1 MKRGLLLI
9 IVGCLGSVT
18 ALEMALANPLL
29 DKRGNDNHLYALTQH
44 STLKLDQVW
53 ELIENA
59 RALATDNQLAE
70 ATTLLSQA
78 FELAQTLE
86 EQTTRNPLLVKI
98 IAEYGTI
105 GAYSEAIAQLLTIGY
120 DEPLPDNQGYS
131 VRMQGEVLL
140 TQAYMNQQK
149 YEQALD
155 YAQNLE
161 LDAAKYRAL
170 VEIITGYARQGQFE
184 QAMSLSQTLAAD
196 SYQQYR
202 AQSAILAAY
211 VQRHHYEAAL
221 GFVQEIP
228 NSDNQDSIARS
239 LAEAAWHSGRYDIA
253 LESSQ
258 TITNLSLKVQT
269 LRQLA
274 QALVAVGQ
282 QEKAA
287 PIVSKAFELSKESE
301 DFLLFAWIKDFL
313 VTEQSDQVQAI
324 LNNMTGEND
333 NQLPYNHFSVANAY
347 LSQGQYIEAFKY
359 AQRIPDRV
367 LLPLAEYKDPK
378 VELFESIIQQALEAG
393 QYDFAQEVALTL
405 TNKDDQVAS
414 LQTIARYVAK
424 MGQKTQAVSLLN
436 QARSIAQTIESIS
449 VVPERNLFWTEP
461 NASLLIPIADDY
473 IALEQKQAA
482 RETLELATQSV
493 QNFETQYAFDIP
505 VWTKSQALR
514 QIAARY
520 QELGSPEQAAEVLA
534 IALAEI
540 PNLTR
545 NPDIIQESLAIA
557 TAYAELGNPQPG
569 LEIIEKTLPFVE
581 TVEQKSEQVS
591 LLTTIAN
598 TLIQLGRTN
607 QGIERLN
614 RARSALSILENDTE
628 KIPLMIS
635 LIGVYLD
642 SGEEVEPLTRQTLEM
657 IQGLSAEYERSN
669 HLTNLATVLAQDN
682 SQNLVFKRIEKIP
695 NPLEKTRMI
704 LTLAQTSAAQGNLSI
719 ASEQLSQGLTVANTI
734 RDEQQRDELLANTAA
749 ALANLNELH
758 HIYPD
763 ETWRYTLATDIA
775 QAITN
780 SETKATFLIQLA
792 LKSANVGDSLAA
804 KKTVRAALDV
814 AETIEQPQQWQTQL
828 WQTID
833 MAFNQ
838 KRYDFIEQVANGL
851 TDATYKTSLLR
862 QLAQQYAIALNQPKA
877 LETLSQARQIATTI
891 ENEETKQQALAG
903 IIQQQEGW

>member
-53 ELIENA
+53 ELIEKA

-98 IAEYGTI
+98 IAEYGKI

-140 TQAYMNQQK
+140 TRAYINQQK

-184 QAMSLSQTLAAD
+184 QAISLSQTLAAD
-196 SYQQYR
+196 SYQQYL

-221 GFVQEIP
+221 GFVQGIP

-239 LAEAAWHSGRYDIA
+239 LAESAWHSGRYDIA

-282 QEKAA
+282 QVKAA
-287 PIVSKAFELSKESE
+287 PIVSKAFELSKQSE
-301 DFLLFAWIKDFL
+301 DFLLFDWFKDFL
-313 VTEQSDQVQAI
+313 ATGQSDQVQAI
-324 LNNMTGEND
+324 LNNLTGEND

-347 LSQGQYIEAFKY
+347 LSQGQYTEAFKY

-414 LQTIARYVAK
+414 LQKIARYVAQ
-424 MGQKTQAVSLLN
+424 MGQKNQAVSLLN

-449 VVPERNLFWTEP
+449 VVPERSLFWTEP
-461 NASLLIPIADDY
+461 NASILIPIADDY

-482 RETLELATQSV
+482 SETLELATQSV
-493 QNFETQYAFDIP
+493 QKFEAQYAFNIP
-505 VWTKSQALR
+505 VWTKRQALR

-569 LEIIEKTLPFVE
+569 LEIIEKILPFVE
-581 TVEQKSEQVS
+581 TVERKSEQVS
-591 LLTTIAN
+591 LLMTIAN
-598 TLIQLGRTN
+598 TLIKLGDTT
-607 QGIERLN
+607 QGVEYLN
-614 RARSALSILENDTE
+614 MAHSVLGTLESDAE

-635 LIGVYLD
+635 LIGAYLD

-695 NPLEKTRMI
+695 SPLEKTRMI

-792 LKSANVGDSLAA
+792 LKSANVGDGLAA

-814 AETIEQPQQWQTQL
+814 AETIEQPQQWQTQP

-833 MAFNQ
+833 VAFNQ
-838 KRYDFIEQVANGL
+838 KQYDFVEQVANGL

-862 QLAQQYAIALNQPKA
+862 QLAQQYAIAGNQPKA
-877 LETLSQARQIATTI
+877 LDTLSQARQIAITI